1 MPCFYVRRH
10 YRSRGISG
18 RLVDAAVEHVRLA
31 WAPALEAY
39 PVDTDQPGHT
49 QSLFTGVATT
59 FARRGFRVEAARK
72 ADRPIMRLY
81 L

>member
-1 MPCFYVRRH
+1 M
-10 YRSRGISG
+10 
-18 RLVDAAVEHVRLA
+18 
-31 WAPALEAY
+31 
-39 PVDTDQPGHT
+39 DTDQPGHT
-49 QSLFTGVATT
+49 QNLFTGVATT